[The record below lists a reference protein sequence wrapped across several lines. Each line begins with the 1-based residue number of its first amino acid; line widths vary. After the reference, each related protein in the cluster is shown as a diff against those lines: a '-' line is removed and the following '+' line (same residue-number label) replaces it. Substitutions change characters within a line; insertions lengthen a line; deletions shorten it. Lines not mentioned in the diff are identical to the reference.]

1 LSPSGAFPYS
11 LLSQLE
17 GVKDR
22 SLPPVHSW
30 HPEAS
35 RDIDMCIKHDGS
47 WHYMGSPIERIRM
60 VRLFASI
67 LRRDGDDYFLV
78 TPVEKCR
85 IVVEDVPFQGVLL
98 ENQGIGEEQS
108 LTIITNT
115 GDRVLVGKA
124 YPIEFSK
131 GQHSDNPHLPYVLV
145 RQGLSARLNRNVYY
159 QLMELVSE
167 RLFNGALWHGV
178 WSENH
183 FSQLMR
189 V

>member
-1 LSPSGAFPYS
+1 MSPSGAFPYS

-22 SLPPVHSW
+22 SLPPVHLW

-35 RDIDMCIKHDGS
+35 RDIDMCIKQDGS

-67 LRRDGDDYFLV
+67 LRRDGDEYFLV

-115 GDRVLVGKA
+115 GDRVLVGEA
-124 YPIEFSK
+124 HPIEFSK